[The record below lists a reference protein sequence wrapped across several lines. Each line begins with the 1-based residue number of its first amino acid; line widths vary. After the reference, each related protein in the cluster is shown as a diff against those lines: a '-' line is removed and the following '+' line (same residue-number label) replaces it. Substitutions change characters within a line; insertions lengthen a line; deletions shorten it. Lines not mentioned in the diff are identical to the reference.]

1 MVASVVTMSWFPDA
15 SRMLV
20 KVWLLLLFVPAFA
33 IAVARRGLP
42 IHAHTYIY
50 FSQPSSMKNQ
60 CLVVLLRL

>member
-42 IHAHTYIY
+42 IHTHTYL
-50 FSQPSSMKNQ
+50 FQSSMKNQ